1 MCLLFN
7 MLSRFVIAFL
17 RRSECLLI
25 SWLQSPSTV
34 NFGAEENK
42 ICHCFHIF
50 PICLPWSDGPDAT
63 RFVFWMFSF
72 KPAFPLSSFTF
83 IKRFFSS
90 FSLSAIKVVS
100 SAYPRLLFLPAV
112 LIPDCGLS
120 GWQSAWCTPHI
131 SQISQVTIRSLDYFL
146 SQFWMFFQIYVTT
159 CICLW
164 PFFFFWLSNTL
175 LYESNIFCFVHLPA
189 AGHLGGFSFWFYE

>member
-1 MCLLFN
+1 M
-7 MLSRFVIAFL
+7 
-17 RRSECLLI
+17 
-25 SWLQSPSTV
+25 
-34 NFGAEENK
+34 
-42 ICHCFHIF
+42 
-50 PICLPWSDGPDAT
+50 GPDAT
-63 RFVFWMFSF
+63 MFVFWMFSF

-146 SQFWMFFQIYVTT
+146 SQFWMFFRFMLLHVSV
-159 CICLW
+159 CGL
-164 PFFFFWLSNTL
+164 FFFFGWVILYYMNRIYFALSIYQL
-175 LYESNIFCFVHLPA
+175 LAIWVASVFDSMNKPVMSNCVHVFVWAYTIISLGYLLRSGI
-189 AGHLGGFSFWFYE
+189 AGSFDNYAF